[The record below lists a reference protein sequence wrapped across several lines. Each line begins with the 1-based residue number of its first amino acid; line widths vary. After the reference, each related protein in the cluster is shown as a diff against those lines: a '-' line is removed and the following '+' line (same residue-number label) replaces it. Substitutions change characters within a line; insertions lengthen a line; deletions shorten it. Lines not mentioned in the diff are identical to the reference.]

1 MDAETAARLEA
12 YLTLLLEANDRVNLT
27 AARTVEELQTRH
39 LEDCLELIK
48 LPVLQQPGRVLD
60 VGTGGGLPGIP
71 LAIACPHLEVT
82 LLDATQKKIREV
94 QGFIDALELTHAR
107 AVAGRAEEL
116 GHDPAWRHQF
126 DVVVSR
132 ALAPLPSL
140 LEYLLPFV
148 KVGGHVV
155 AFKGSDAE
163 QELAAASHA
172 MRQLKAVPVA
182 RHTYQMRELTFSLLV
197 LQLKE
202 PCPRRYPRG
211 QGQVRRAPL

>member
-1 MDAETAARLEA
+1 MDAERSDRLEV

-39 LEDCLELIK
+39 LDDCLELLK
-48 LPVLQQPGRVLD
+48 LPELQRPARVLD
-60 VGTGGGLPGIP
+60 VGTGGGLPGMP
-71 LAIACPHLEVT
+71 LAIACPWLEVT
-82 LLDATQKKIREV
+82 LLDATHKKVREV
-94 QGFIDALELTHAR
+94 QGFIEALALPNAH

-116 GHDPAWRHQF
+116 AHDPAWRHQF

-140 LEYLLPFV
+140 LEYLLPFA
-148 KVGGHVV
+148 KVGGHAV

-163 QELAAASHA
+163 QELVAAQNALS
-172 MRQLKAVPVA
+172 QLKAVATA
-182 RHTYQMRELTFSLLV
+182 RHPYQMRDLTFSLLMF
-197 LQLKE
+197 QLKE
-202 PCPRRYPRG
+202 SCPRRYPRG